1 MELWEN
7 LGGFFQRKGVGLI
20 AGFFRGMEI
29 LGSSDQ
35 KREVAKIKDIV
46 ATL

>member
-1 MELWEN
+1 M
-7 LGGFFQRKGVGLI
+7 GLI
-20 AGFFRGMEI
+20 VGFFRGMEI
-29 LGSSDQ
+29 LGNSDQ